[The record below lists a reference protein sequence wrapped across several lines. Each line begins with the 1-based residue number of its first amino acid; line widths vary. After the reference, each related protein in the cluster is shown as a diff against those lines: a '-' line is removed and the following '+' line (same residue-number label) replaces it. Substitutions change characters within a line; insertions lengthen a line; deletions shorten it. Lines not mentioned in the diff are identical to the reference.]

1 MFALDWVVRF
11 SSEGDRMK
19 QVPAWLSVW
28 AIVAVGCSGVHAADL
43 PAAPFPSSAVAVTNW
58 TGFYV
63 GSHVGAAASDSA
75 WNSISGG
82 GAALAGGAFYGHGVS
97 GNAIAGIQG
106 GYNAQFGSYVL
117 GIEGDA
123 SFGSINGL
131 ARCLRGTYAC
141 TSRIDELW
149 TLAARFGYAAGDLLF
164 YGKAG
169 AAWADVNR
177 RMVSGNFVNVLEES
191 ETRTGWLLG
200 ASVEY
205 AFLPGL
211 SGKIE
216 YNYADFGNRSLTM
229 ADQFGDVSNVSIGQ
243 TAHLVKVGL
252 NYRLG
257 AASVSA
263 APLPGVPLPQWSW
276 TGIYLGVHAGGGFG
290 SNDWESAT
298 GALLAASTS
307 GGFPGRGD
315 SSGLFGGGQIGA
327 NYQVGRWVAG
337 VEASAAAADIGGYAK
352 CATDIGTRRNF
363 TCHNELSSLGTITGR
378 LGQTWGNLLIYGKAG
393 AAWATGSS
401 DLQRAGSASRFTES
415 GTRWGWVTG
424 TGLEYAL
431 SPNLSAFVEYNHVD
445 FGTKDTAY
453 VDQFGNASEVGFKQK
468 LDLVKA
474 GLNYRL
480 GSGAP
485 TLGAGS
491 DVPLFVKA
499 AALPLG
505 WQIEAGTRYW
515 GSSGRMQKDLN
526 DNVQPSRLNSRLIYG
541 DQTGHS
547 LEAFVRV
554 DHASGLFAKAN
565 LGLGHL
571 VSGQL
576 NDEDFPSE
584 VNYSNTISEMRD
596 GRMAFGSADI
606 GYNFINDG
614 GRKLG
619 GFVGYRSFYQT
630 GNGFGCRQIATDFD
644 TCGVPFPTNFV
655 GLSETESWRGVALGL
670 NVRAP
675 LTERLRLEVDAAY
688 LPYVNRAGFDNHWFR
703 ADINPQSEVGHGW
716 GTQFEAILSYAVTDR
731 FSVGVG
737 GRYWYFATDSASTI
751 FPREATT
758 SPMQFYAERYGGFVQ
773 TSYKFGDLDA
783 AETSAAGITKAPSRN
798 VSVNW
803 TGLYVGASVGAGWG
817 RTTYADPFPT
827 PTTGDRVDLGGAL
840 LGGQIGANYQ
850 FGNLVAG
857 VEASANWA
865 NIRGTNTC
873 FGAYPN
879 PVVAGFD
886 CGSKID
892 AIGALTARGGYA
904 IDRTLLYVKGG
915 AAWDRQQDQ
924 FNTVGVGGTTLA
936 NTSTNWG
943 WTIGGGLEYA
953 LAPSWS
959 MALEYKYF
967 DFGASPAFTTSVT
980 PALDGVNLAPQ
991 SNRLQTVSLGVNY
1004 KFGPSLFAGD

>member
-1 MFALDWVVRF
+1 MRKF
-11 SSEGDRMK
+11 S
-19 QVPAWLSVW
+19 VWLSIGSV
-28 AIVAVGCSGVHAADL
+28 VGVSCGPAAAADL
-43 PAAPFPSSAVAVTNW
+43 PFNNVRSPTAVATDW
-58 TGFYV
+58 TGFYI
-63 GSHVGAAASDSA
+63 GSHVGGAASDSA
-75 WNSISGG
+75 WNSIAGG
-82 GAALAGGAFYGHGVS
+82 GSALAGAAFYGHGVS
-97 GNAIAGIQG
+97 GNAITGVQA
-106 GYNAQFGSYVL
+106 GYNAQFGRTVV

-131 ARCLRGTYAC
+131 ARCLRGAFAC
-141 TSRIDELW
+141 TTRIDELW
-149 TLAARFGYAAGDLLF
+149 TLAARFGYAAGDLLL

-169 AAWADVNR
+169 AAWADVHR
-177 RMVSGNFVNVLEES
+177 RMASGNFVNVLEAS
-191 ETRTGWLLG
+191 EIRTGWLVGVG
-200 ASVEY
+200 AEY

-229 ADQFGDVSNVSIGQ
+229 ADQFGGVSDVSIGQ

-290 SNDWESAT
+290 RNDWDSAT
-298 GALLAASTS
+298 GALLAASSS
-307 GGFPGRGD
+307 GGFPGGGD

-327 NYQVGRWVAG
+327 NYQIGRWVAG
-337 VEASAAAADIGGYAK
+337 VEASASAADIGGYAK
-352 CATDIGTRRNF
+352 CATDIGSQGSF
-363 TCHNELSSLGTITGR
+363 TCHNSVSSLGMITGR

-393 AAWATGSS
+393 AAWASGSS
-401 DLQRAGSASRFTES
+401 DAQRARIANRFTES

-431 SPNLSAFVEYNHVD
+431 SSNLSAFVEYDHVD
-445 FGTKDTAY
+445 LGTADTSY
-453 VDQFGNASEVGFKQK
+453 VDQFGNASNVGFKQK
-468 LDLVKA
+468 FDLVKA

-491 DVPLFVKA
+491 DAPLFVKA

-505 WQIEAGTRYW
+505 WQVEAGTRYW

-526 DNVQPSRLNSRLIYG
+526 SNVLPSRLNSRLIYG

-571 VSGQL
+571 VDGQL
-576 NDEDFPSE
+576 NDEDFPSQ
-584 VNYSNTISEMRD
+584 VTYSNTISEMRD
-596 GRMAFGSADI
+596 GRLSFGSADI

-630 GNGFGCRQIATDFD
+630 GNGFGCLQIATDFA
-644 TCGVPFPTNFV
+644 TCGVPFPTNYL
-655 GLSETESWRGVALGL
+655 GLSETESWRGVALGI

-737 GRYWYFATDSASTI
+737 GRYWYFATDSASTV
-751 FPREATT
+751 FPGATVAA
-758 SPMQFYAERYGGFVQ
+758 PMQFYSERYGGFLQ
-773 TSYKFGDLDA
+773 TSYKFGDIDRA
-783 AETSAAGITKAPSRN
+783 GTAERGITKAPPIA
-798 VSVNW
+798 VANW
-803 TGLYVGASVGAGWG
+803 TGVYVGASVGSGWG

-840 LGGQIGANYQ
+840 LGGQIGVNYQ
-850 FGNLVAG
+850 VGDLVAG

-865 NIRGTNTC
+865 NIRGTDTC
-873 FGAYPN
+873 FGAFPN
-879 PVVAGFD
+879 PVFAGFN
-886 CGSKID
+886 CGSRID
-892 AIGALTARGGYA
+892 AIGAFTARGGYA

-924 FNTVGVGGTTLA
+924 FNLVGVGGPVIS

-943 WTIGGGLEYA
+943 WTVGGGLEYA

-967 DFGASPAFTTSVT
+967 DFGASSVFGAAPPLPLSGIDFAPA
-980 PALDGVNLAPQ
+980 
-991 SNRLQTVSLGVNY
+991 SNKLQTVSLGVNY
-1004 KFGPSLFAGD
+1004 KFGAWPFARD